1 MVTCDQFIYTSEKT
15 KEREGYQV
23 IAKTKGI
30 TEDIVENL
38 TGYLYP
44 VGVDLDNF
52 TESHSLRI
60 LDNDKVAY
68 SIVKNIGIGY
78 DTRKG
83 TLYNHTFVIDKA
95 DFKKLDY
102 DSRIFYNHFIKDTS
116 LRGEMEK
123 IRIEPIKIQTNFD
136 VIGTLGRPAIGL
148 LLRFLFLNKKVAL
161 LETSQIDLMQN
172 ILATLP
178 PSMRLISFSTNVPQP
193 DRQSEYDLIQTPK
206 NMIYKLDKTWKIV
219 DPSESRQISDYARKG
234 STNKDFEYLAHL
246 ILNKDKKKLLKIHDT
261 FEKLRGEGATNKI
274 QFLIHKDL
282 HDSTN
287 DIKKKGEESY
297 ECATIAQNFDFDLSS
312 KFLEKAKKY
321 SVEIKSEELFS
332 KIRTGELALQVKR
345 EPLGLRM
352 IEMVLENVNEKD
364 PEVRNVFLNKIIK
377 MKRSEFREKG
387 YHLLNEVLTSNSYYK
402 EEILRLFV
410 ENKFLNSYPIQFI
423 VNSQKERKQN
433 TYAVIRTFATIASL
447 YNFQF
452 LKKLFRILKIN
463 LDNINELNKF
473 QQIIYDTFSNPS
485 IREKASSSLIVEISK
500 NLRLKMEGELN
511 KKVVKTS
518 SGTLKWNSKKE
529 FEDIKHSSHDILHNM
544 SSLLEFI
551 LHYRK
556 QRLTPTLKSQIIEE
570 INSIKSI
577 TKKIHSIEYSKPVLE
592 TQIPVWLDMW
602 LRFWHLK

>member
-1 MVTCDQFIYTSEKT
+1 MLTCDQFIYTSEKT
-15 KEREGYQV
+15 TEGEGYQV
-23 IAKTKGI
+23 IAKTNGV
-30 TEDIVENL
+30 TESIINNL

-44 VGVDLDNF
+44 IGVDLDKF

-60 LDNDKVAY
+60 LDNDKIAY
-68 SIVKNIGIGY
+68 SIVKNIGVGY
-78 DTRKG
+78 DGREG
-83 TLYNHTFVIDKA
+83 TLYTHTFVIDKA
-95 DFKKLDY
+95 DFQELDY
-102 DSRIFYNHFIKDTS
+102 DSRIFHHYFIKDTS
-116 LRGEMEK
+116 LRGEMKK
-123 IRIEPIKIQTNFD
+123 IRIEPFKIKTDFRMISR
-136 VIGTLGRPAIGL
+136 LGRAPINQ
-148 LLRFLFLNKKVAL
+148 LLRYLFFNKKIAL
-161 LETSQIDLMQN
+161 LETSYLDMIQN
-172 ILATLP
+172 ILTILP

-193 DRQSEYDLIQTPK
+193 DRQPEYDLIQMPK
-206 NMIYKLDKTWKIV
+206 NMIYKLYKTWKTI
-219 DPSESRQISDYARKG
+219 DPQSSQISDYARKG
-234 STNKDFEYLAHL
+234 SNYKDFEYLTDL
-246 ILNKDKKKLLKIHDT
+246 ILNNNEKNLLKVQDT
-261 FEKLRGEGATNKI
+261 FEKLGWRGTTSKI
-274 QFLIHKDL
+274 RFSIHKDL
-282 HDSTN
+282 LDSTS
-287 DIKKKGEESY
+287 DIIKKGEESY
-297 ECATIAQNFDFDLSS
+297 ECATIAQDFDFDLSS
-312 KFLEKAKKY
+312 EFLKKAKKY
-321 SVEIKSEELFS
+321 SVEVKSEELLS
-332 KIRTGELALQVKR
+332 KIRAGELALQFKR

-377 MKRSEFREKG
+377 KKRSEFREKG

-433 TYAVIRTFATIASL
+433 TYALIRTFATIASL

-473 QQIIYDTFSNPS
+473 QQIIYDTFTNPS

-500 NLRLKMEGELN
+500 NLRLKMDGELN

-529 FEDIKHSSHDILHNM
+529 FEEIKHSSHDILHNM

-556 QRLTPTLKSQIIEE
+556 QRLTPTLKSQINEE

-592 TQIPVWLDMW
+592 TQRPVWLDMW
-602 LRFWHLK
+602 LRFWGLK